1 MSLRETLV
9 APLLRLSWVIVLVA
23 AAAAVAGYLA
33 SGLRAPVYTASTTML
48 FKDAGVGL
56 RADGIERVLASRA
69 QFAVSVPALERVVAT
84 VPGTRQADLVTKVTV
99 TPDPDAFGLRV
110 VAKAPTARRA
120 ADIADAVVAS
130 YVDGQ
135 ATQAEQS
142 AQALRSGYE
151 RRLADL
157 DRKIAAAQT
166 RLQQGED
173 RVATIQL
180 GQFLAERLRLD
191 SEAGTAVAAALAAGA
206 DVADTGKAT
215 VPPAPTSPR
224 PVQDGIISSL
234 AAALLAAGF
243 LLERNRRA
251 WGNVLDSA
259 DLSHVLSIPLLGEIA
274 SEPDQSLG
282 STSALGLAVSRLR
295 IAAGTDGGVFVLTS
309 TVEGVDA
316 TRAAH
321 LLAEAAARTAWWP
334 VALLQRTLAFGGA
347 WGPPLAGSSEDSL
360 GSLERGRV
368 APLPYG
374 PVETA
379 ETLLV
384 KLRDRGA
391 LVIVDGPPA
400 QRHGDAS
407 RLVLAADAVVL
418 VVADDQPIEAALE
431 ALEILSLLTTPVL
444 GYIRVS
450 TAQAAL
456 AAARR
461 SSAVRD
467 DVVPSGVAR
476 VAATTTHD
484 AAVAAV
490 DAPGADARTDPGDPA
505 DTDIAD
511 SPAPA
516 TGAASD
522 TDGASDT
529 GNNPDTPGADDAHD
543 TPGTDDADD
552 TAGVR
557 AVTDTPSPVALAAA
571 VADGENRTRPGMP
584 GVVTRHPSSKDQRLS
599 GAAPPTVDGP
609 PGAPAVG
616 ATPGPGAGA

>member
-1 MSLRETLV
+1 
-9 APLLRLSWVIVLVA
+9 
-23 AAAAVAGYLA
+23 
-33 SGLRAPVYTASTTML
+33 
-48 FKDAGVGL
+48 
-56 RADGIERVLASRA
+56 
-69 QFAVSVPALERVVAT
+69 
-84 VPGTRQADLVTKVTV
+84 
-99 TPDPDAFGLRV
+99 
-110 VAKAPTARRA
+110 
-120 ADIADAVVAS
+120 
-130 YVDGQ
+130 
-135 ATQAEQS
+135 
-142 AQALRSGYE
+142 
-151 RRLADL
+151 
-157 DRKIAAAQT
+157 
-166 RLQQGED
+166 
-173 RVATIQL
+173 
-180 GQFLAERLRLD
+180 
-191 SEAGTAVAAALAAGA
+191 
-206 DVADTGKAT
+206 
-215 VPPAPTSPR
+215 
-224 PVQDGIISSL
+224 
-234 AAALLAAGF
+234 
-243 LLERNRRA
+243 
-251 WGNVLDSA
+251 
-259 DLSHVLSIPLLGEIA
+259 
-274 SEPDQSLG
+274 
-282 STSALGLAVSRLR
+282 VSRLR

-321 LLAEAAARTAWWP
+321 LLAEAAARTSWWP

-347 WGPPLAGSSEDSL
+347 WGPPLAGSSEDVSL

-384 KLRDRGA
+384 KLRDQGA

-467 DVVPSGVAR
+467 DVVTSGVAR
-476 VAATTTHD
+476 VAAATTHD
-484 AAVAAV
+484 VAVAAAAD
-490 DAPGADARTDPGDPA
+490 DAPRTDARTDPA

-511 SPAPA
+511 TPAPA
-516 TGAASD
+516 TGSASD

-529 GNNPDTPGADDAHD
+529 GNRPDTPGADDAHD

-552 TAGVR
+552 TAGVGT
-557 AVTDTPSPVALAAA
+557 VTVTPSPAAPAAA

-584 GVVTRHPSSKDQRLS
+584 VVVTRHPPSKDQRLS
-599 GAAPPTVDGP
+599 GAAPPSADGP